1 MASINLE
8 TITATLEGLEET
20 IIYRLLDRAQFKEN
34 KVVYTPGKS
43 GFEGAEGRDCLFE
56 LRLRYHERM
65 DSVFGRFCVAEE
77 RPFCDHLPE
86 QKRKVTITDTFLKLG
101 NYDVVNLTRE
111 IKKMYIESIDRFCI
125 AGDDGQYGS
134 SVEHDVYALQALS
147 RRVHYGAM
155 YVAETKYQGNPELY
169 QRLINSRDTHG
180 MDALLTRKDVEDKII
195 ERVREKVMRIQ
206 GFVNQTVRRIVDPDV
221 FISLYRNRI
230 IPLTKKGE
238 IIYLLNR
245 ENSNTGK

>member
-1 MASINLE
+1 
-8 TITATLEGLEET
+8 
-20 IIYRLLDRAQFKEN
+20 
-34 KVVYTPGKS
+34 
-43 GFEGAEGRDCLFE
+43 
-56 LRLRYHERM
+56 M
-65 DSVFGRFCVAEE
+65 DSVFGRFCVSEE

-86 QKRKVTITDTFLKLG
+86 SKRKVTITDTFLRLRD
-101 NYDVVNLTRE
+101 YDVVNLTQE

-134 SVEHDVYALQALS
+134 SAEHDVYALQALS

-155 YVAETKYQGNPELY
+155 YVAETKYQSDPEQY
-169 QRLINSRDTHG
+169 QRLIKSRDTQG
-180 MDALLTRKDVEDKII
+180 MDTLLTRKDIEDTII

-206 GFVNQTVRRIVDPDV
+206 GFVNQTVRRIVDPEV
-221 FISLYRNRI
+221 FISLYRNHI

-245 ENSNTGK
+245 EDSNAKK